1 MKEINILGIKYGD
14 TDIAGAVE
22 YAVRMMEA
30 QDSGYV
36 LVPSSD
42 TVLAAR
48 KNRRLMEAFREASLV
63 LAGDRGIFAAAE
75 ILGEP
80 LHYKMSGLDFASAL
94 LARLSSEGRSFF
106 LLGSKPQEVNEQAQ
120 RLALRYPGLKIAGS
134 ADGQFV
140 DDEELI
146 EQINLACPDLLLVC
160 LSSPKQEL
168 WVNKTYSQLNAAMVL
183 CIGDVTERKNKRH
196 EQGFIKSFTQDPKTA
211 LKVPRMASAA
221 LIKRIFG

>member
-36 LVPSSD
+36 LVPDSD

-183 CIGDVTERKNKRH
+183 CIGDVTERKNKLH

>member
-36 LVPSSD
+36 LVPDSD

-80 LHYKMSGLDFASAL
+80 LHYKMSGVDFASAL

-120 RLALRYPGLKIAGS
+120 RLALRYPGLKIAGA

>member
-36 LVPSSD
+36 LVPDSD

>member
-80 LHYKMSGLDFASAL
+80 LHYKMSGVDFASAL

-183 CIGDVTERKNKRH
+183 CIGDVTERENKRH

>member
-1 MKEINILGIKYGD
+1 M
-14 TDIAGAVE
+14 
-22 YAVRMMEA
+22 
-30 QDSGYV
+30 QWYV

-106 LLGSKPQEVNEQAQ
+106 LLGSKPQDVNEQAQ
-120 RLALRYPGLKIAGS
+120 RLALRYPGLKIAGA

>member
-36 LVPSSD
+36 LVPDSD

-80 LHYKMSGLDFASAL
+80 LHYKMSGVDFASAL

>member
-22 YAVRMMEA
+22 YAMRMMEA

-36 LVPSSD
+36 LVPDSD

-80 LHYKMSGLDFASAL
+80 LHHKMSGVDFASAL

-106 LLGSKPQEVNEQAQ
+106 LLGSRPREVNEQAQ
-120 RLALRYPGLKIAGS
+120 RYALRYPGLKIAGA

-168 WVNKTYSQLNAAMVL
+168 WINKTYSQLNAAMVL
-183 CIGDVTERKNKRH
+183 CIGDAADRKDKRR
-196 EQGFIKSFTQDPKTA
+196 EQGFIKSFSHDPKAA

-221 LIKRIFG
+221 LLKRVFG